1 MKKLLLLALT
11 LVSFQVVAQ
20 THKKGTPAKKTGTH
34 TVHKKPAP
42 AAPSPLTNALVE
54 MKDAFK
60 DKIAERNE
68 YVTAFVVQAYRSKI
82 EHMYEL
88 DEMLDKVPTDKESRD
103 MLLIALARRSGRE
116 EMIIEQLYA
125 LGVSTANARLIAAY
139 TAKLDY

>member
-1 MKKLLLLALT
+1 MKKLLLLALI
-11 LVSFQVVAQ
+11 LASFQVVAQ
-20 THKKGTPAKKTGTH
+20 THKKGTPAKKTGSH
-34 TVHKKPAP
+34 TVYKKP
-42 AAPSPLTNALVE
+42 AAPSPLTIALVE

-68 YVTAFVVQAYRSKI
+68 YVTAFVVQTYRSKI

-139 TAKLDY
+139 TMKLEY

>member
-1 MKKLLLLALT
+1 MKKLLLLALI
-11 LVSFQVVAQ
+11 LASFQVVAQ
-20 THKKGTPAKKTGTH
+20 THKKGTPAKKTGSY
-34 TVHKKPAP
+34 TVYKKP
-42 AAPSPLTNALVE
+42 AAPSPLTIALVE

-68 YVTAFVVQAYRSKI
+68 YVTAFVVQTYRSKI

-139 TAKLDY
+139 TMKLEY